1 MRTFLLVALLA
12 AGGLAGCFQS
22 HPAAAPPVSTPAQ
35 RYAPVVTPV
44 VHHADGRVLP
54 LSAYPG
60 QIPQFAERF
69 VADRGGGEPTIAVNA
84 KGQAIYPSIAFDLAQ
99 NNLASTKVMVTHDDG
114 RNWTD
119 AGSMAVAGRK
129 LPISPSDPTSL
140 DPYVYADPV
149 TGRLF
154 NVDLNLAAGGFLSW
168 SDDGGATWTS
178 QPGCCGLPVD
188 DHQTLFAGPAKTLQ
202 ANPLLYPGR
211 ILYYC
216 INQIASTSCT
226 HSIDGGVTWSAP
238 VSVFPGAQPPGEGS
252 KCTPDPQGAVNC
264 VCGGLSGHGHASEV
278 SGTVFL
284 PKGQCGVPT
293 VGRSTDNGLTWTP
306 VKLDAEFG
314 ISGHDGA
321 VATDAKGN
329 VYYFFIDGKGFP
341 RLSTSQDDGVT
352 WSTPM
357 NVTAPG
363 VTTAGFPA
371 VTAGAD
377 GHVAFLYVG
386 STNPAGRHVY
396 DKGNETILQN
406 ATWNVYVGTTLD
418 ALSADPTFVTETPYP
433 ADDPIRRGNCAG
445 RCISSDGGGG
455 LYDFLD
461 IQVRPDNGQIWVA
474 LVDECTNAATPANAH
489 PVCNTPQGTYQ
500 SYQPAHGAVGVQ
512 VGGTLLGK
520 QLPG

>member
-1 MRTFLLVALLA
+1 MRSFALVALLV
-12 AGGLAGCFQS
+12 AGGLAGCLQS
-22 HPAAAPPVSTPAQ
+22 HPAPPAPVPTAHGGA
-35 RYAPVVTPV
+35 APVVTPV
-44 VHHADGRVLP
+44 VFHADGRVLP

-60 QIPQFAERF
+60 EIPVFAERY
-69 VADRGGGEPTIAVNA
+69 VANRGGGEPTVAVNA
-84 KGQAIYPSIAFDLAQ
+84 KGQAIFPTIAFDTAEGR
-99 NNLASTKVMVTHDDG
+99 LASTKVMATSDDG

-119 AGSMAVAGRK
+119 ASPGFGTPRTV
-129 LPISPSDPTSL
+129 PISPADPTSL

-168 SDDGGATWTS
+168 SDDGGATWTNN
-178 QPGCCGLPVD
+178 PGCCGLPVD
-188 DHQTLFAGPAKTLQ
+188 DHQTLFAGPARTLP
-202 ANPLLYPGR
+202 ANPVLYPGR

-226 HSIDGGVTWSAP
+226 HSVDGGLTWSDP
-238 VSVFPGAQPPGEGS
+238 VSVFPGVQAQPDQQVPAGL
-252 KCTPDPQGAVNC
+252 
-264 VCGGLSGHGHASEV
+264 CGGLAGHGHASEV
-278 SGTVFL
+278 TGTVFL

-293 VGRSTDNGLTWTP
+293 LGRSTDNGVTWSL
-306 VKLDAEFG
+306 VRLDADNGF
-314 ISGHDGA
+314 SGHDGA

-329 VYYFFIDGKGFP
+329 VYYFFIDGKGLP
-341 RLSTSQDDGVT
+341 RLSVSKDDGVS
-352 WSTPM
+352 WSMPM

-363 VTTAGFPA
+363 VTVAELPA

-396 DKGNETILQN
+396 DKGNETLLQN
-406 ATWNVYVGTTLD
+406 ATWNVYVGTSLD
-418 ALSADPTFVTETPYP
+418 ALDADPVFATVT
-433 ADDPIRRGNCAG
+433 AHAAADPIRRGNCAG

-461 IQVRPDNGQIWVA
+461 LQVRPDTGQLWA
-474 LVDECTNAATPANAH
+474 AMVDECTSAATPANTA
-489 PVCNTPQGTYQ
+489 PVCNTPEGTYR
-500 SYQPAHGAVGVQ
+500 SYQPAHAAVGVQ

-520 QLPG
+520 QLPS